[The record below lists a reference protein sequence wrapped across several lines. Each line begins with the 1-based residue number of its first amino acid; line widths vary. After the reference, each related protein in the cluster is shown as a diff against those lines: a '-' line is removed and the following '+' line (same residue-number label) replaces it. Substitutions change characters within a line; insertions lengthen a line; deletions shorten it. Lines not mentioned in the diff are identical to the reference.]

1 MLTIPHE
8 FGDFVLQIITSNSFQ
23 QIFPLIVIFL
33 VPFSV
38 LLFARSSPR
47 PLTRLSP
54 LFYSSLMVLE
64 SLGIALPWNW
74 GSSSSNNHTTK
85 KKGKKRAVK
94 SEKFELEPGQDA
106 CAVCYPGL
114 VNISGTYCFMNST
127 VQALS
132 SLAYLQ
138 PHIESIHAK
147 AEALDV
153 PTPVIDALRDLIHA
167 LNDPR
172 SRPSSIRPLEL
183 ISVLSSAG
191 RANSLFSSREHQDAQ
206 ELFQLLSECIKSEIA
221 AIDKEGARDRGL
233 GDLSQEVETKIGKSV
248 FDGLTANRRSCVVCG
263 YTEAVM
269 HFPFDNWQLAV
280 PPMTSTCLLE
290 DCLSDYTR
298 LEVLKD
304 CICRKCSMT
313 ATHRRL
319 TQEIQTLSQVE
330 NPSASKK
337 RRLKDVKKM
346 AAKVKS
352 ALDEGRV
359 EDELKDVR
367 MEKVISLSTKQA
379 MIARP
384 PPVLVLHI
392 NRSMHFSHYASKNN
406 IRVIFPEVLDLTQ
419 YTTSGNLSTV
429 PTSSLSTPPPHPKRS
444 TTPTPEPRD
453 SSSRTIYRLSAVV
466 CHFGQHSF
474 GHYIC
479 YRRKP
484 KNSSGKLEDK
494 WHPPR
499 LVIEVLDEA
508 SASSPIKRE
517 PGAEDTQAEGE
528 DAEGFEE
535 YIWDDA
541 DPSTAAGTG
550 RGWLRVSD
558 DAVTEVGIE
567 SVLQEGSGAFMLYY
581 ERAVISG
588 IVHAGLAHGGSPYP
602 QAMDMSMS
610 MANGQTVNGSAKR
623 MTNGYPVGVGVGVG
637 VGTPLNSEE
646 TLKPQRTMT
655 MMMNGNGSIGSLVS
669 MDEKGRERDMMSWS
683 SMSAT
688 SGSPPVFGPR
698 VVRSVAAGRR
708 RSHSAAP
715 GTSDKS
721 PSPISTAPYAS
732 SSSSVLSPMS
742 SPTFPISSSQPIAV
756 PNDKARSTREDSDRF
771 DEVDY
776 GRDDDDDTSSS
787 LSTNSNRP
795 NLNCINGHSAHIN
808 YNSPG
813 SLNSSFSSLMSSSPP
828 IIAKVR
834 NHPMSMSNGSIAS
847 MTSISSTTSSG
858 SSAVSVPNSSV
869 SSNSTGST
877 GSSSGSAR
885 RGRGR
890 PVHKPGPKGRS
901 PQSRHPPLP
910 SSPMVG
916 LKA

>member
-1 MLTIPHE
+1 MLTIPPE
-8 FGDFVLQIITSNSFQ
+8 LGDSLLNIITSNTFQ
-23 QIFPLIVIFL
+23 QIFPLLVIFL

-38 LLFARSSPR
+38 LYFARSSPR
-47 PLTRLSP
+47 PSTRLSFF
-54 LFYSSLMVLE
+54 FYSTLMVLE
-64 SLGIALPWNW
+64 SIGLALPWNW
-74 GSSSSNNHTTK
+74 GNSISSNHTPK
-85 KKGKKRAVK
+85 KKGRKRAVK
-94 SEKFELEPGQDA
+94 SEKFELKPGQDA

-132 SLAYLQ
+132 SLSYLQ
-138 PHIESIHAK
+138 PHIEAIHSK

-153 PTPVIDALRDLIHA
+153 PSPIIDALRDLFHA

-191 RANSLFSSREHQDAQ
+191 RANSLFNSREHQDAQ

-221 AIDKEGARDRGL
+221 AIDKESARDRGL
-233 GDLSQEVETKIGKSV
+233 GGLSQEVETKIGKSV

-319 TQEIQTLSQVE
+319 KQEIQILSQVE

-346 AAKVKS
+346 AAKVKA
-352 ALDEGRV
+352 ALDEGRI

-392 NRSMHFSHYASKNN
+392 NRSMHFAHYASKNN
-406 IRVIFPEVLDLTQ
+406 ICVIFPEVLDLTQ
-419 YTTSGNLSTV
+419 FTTSGNLSTV

-494 WHPPR
+494 WRPPR
-499 LVIEVLDEA
+499 LVIELLDEA
-508 SASSPIKRE
+508 IAPSPIKRE
-517 PGAEDTQAEGE
+517 PDVDEVRIEGE
-528 DAEGFEE
+528 DEGFEE

-550 RGWLRVSD
+550 KGWLRVSD

-588 IVHAGLAHGGSPYP
+588 IVHAGLAHGGGSPYP
-602 QAMDMSMS
+602 QAMCM
-610 MANGQTVNGSAKR
+610 N
-623 MTNGYPVGVGVGVG
+623 MTNGHAINGSSKLMENGYPVGVGVG

-669 MDEKGRERDMMSWS
+669 VDEKGRERDMMSWS
-683 SMSAT
+683 SMSA
-688 SGSPPVFGPR
+688 SGSPPVVGPR

-708 RSHSAAP
+708 RSRSAAP
-715 GTSDKS
+715 GTSEKTS
-721 PSPISTAPYAS
+721 PPMSLTPYAS
-732 SSSSVLSPMS
+732 SSSSMLSPT
-742 SPTFPISSSQPIAV
+742 SPTYLSLASSQPIAV
-756 PNDKARSTREDSDRF
+756 PNNKARSKAEDTDGF
-771 DEVDY
+771 DEVDL

-795 NLNCINGHSAHIN
+795 NINHVNGYSTHN
-808 YNSPG
+808 YYNSPG
-813 SLNSSFSSLMSSSPP
+813 SLNSSLSSLSSSAPAL
-828 IIAKVR
+828 IAKVR
-834 NHPMSMSNGSIAS
+834 NHPMSMSNTSIAS
-847 MTSISSTTSSG
+847 MTSIESTTSTG

-869 SSNSTGST
+869 STTSTGSAGSTGST
-877 GSSSGSAR
+877 GSGR

-890 PVHKPGPKGRS
+890 SVHKPGGPKGRS
-901 PQSRHPPLP
+901 PHSMHPPLQ

>member
-1 MLTIPHE
+1 
-8 FGDFVLQIITSNSFQ
+8 
-23 QIFPLIVIFL
+23 
-33 VPFSV
+33 
-38 LLFARSSPR
+38 
-47 PLTRLSP
+47 
-54 LFYSSLMVLE
+54 MVLE

-74 GSSSSNNHTTK
+74 GSSVSNNHAPK
-85 KKGKKRAVK
+85 KKSKKRAIK

-138 PHIESIHAK
+138 PHISAIHAK
-147 AEALDV
+147 AEALDI
-153 PTPVIDALRDLIHA
+153 PTPIIDALRDLFHA

-191 RANSLFSSREHQDAQ
+191 RANSLFNSREHQDAQ
-206 ELFQLLSECIKSEIA
+206 ELFQLLSECIKSEIS
-221 AIDKEGARDRGL
+221 AIDKESARDRGL
-233 GDLSQEVETKIGKSV
+233 GGLSQEVETKISKSV

-269 HFPFDNWQLAV
+269 HFPFDNWQLTV
-280 PPMTSTCLLE
+280 PRMASTCLLE
-290 DCLSDYTR
+290 DCLSEYTR
-298 LEVLKD
+298 LEILKD

-319 TQEIQTLSQVE
+319 MQEAKSLSQVE

-352 ALDEGRV
+352 ALDEGRI
-359 EDELKDVR
+359 EDEIKDVR

-384 PPVLVLHI
+384 PPVLVLHL
-392 NRSMHFSHYASKNN
+392 NRSMHFTHYATKNN

-419 YTTSGNLSTV
+419 YTTSGNLSTI

-484 KNSSGKLEDK
+484 KSSSGKPEEK
-494 WHPPR
+494 WRPPR
-499 LVIEVLDEA
+499 LVIELLDEV
-508 SASSPIKRE
+508 SASSSIKRE
-517 PGAEDTQAEGE
+517 PDVDDTPTEGE

-541 DPSTAAGTG
+541 DSSTAAGTG

-558 DAVTEVGIE
+558 DSVTEVGIE

-588 IVHAGLAHGGSPYP
+588 IVHAGLAHGGASPYP
-602 QAMDMSMS
+602 LSMS
-610 MANGQTVNGSAKR
+610 MVNGHAIIGNPNPV
-623 MTNGYPVGVGVGVG
+623 MNGYPVGVG

-655 MMMNGNGSIGSLVS
+655 MMMNGNGSLGSLFS
-669 MDEKGRERDMMSWS
+669 MDEKGRDRDMMSLS
-683 SMSAT
+683 SMST
-688 SGSPPVFGPR
+688 SGSPPVVGPR
-698 VVRSVAAGRR
+698 VVRSVDAGRR

-715 GTSDKS
+715 GTSEKNS
-721 PSPISTAPYAS
+721 LSASLSPIPYAS
-732 SSSSVLSPMS
+732 SSSSMFPPAS
-742 SPTFPISSSQPIAV
+742 SPSLIMSPSRPIAV
-756 PNDKARSTREDSDRF
+756 PNGSARPKVEDIDRF
-771 DEVDY
+771 DDAERDY
-776 GRDDDDDTSSS
+776 DDDTSSS

-795 NLNCINGHSAHIN
+795 SINGFNTHNHN
-808 YNSPG
+808 VHYNNN
-813 SLNSSFSSLMSSSPP
+813 SLNSSLYSLSSAPALMSQT
-828 IIAKVR
+828 R
-834 NHPMSMSNGSIAS
+834 NHQMSMSNTSLAS
-847 MTSISSTTSSG
+847 MTSITSTTSSG
-858 SSAVSVPNSSV
+858 SSAVSVPSSSV
-869 SSNSTGST
+869 SSTSTGSSGSTGST
-877 GSSSGSAR
+877 R

-890 PVHKPGPKGRS
+890 SAHKPGGPKGRS
-901 PQSRHPPLP
+901 PQSRHPPLQ

>member
-1 MLTIPHE
+1 
-8 FGDFVLQIITSNSFQ
+8 
-23 QIFPLIVIFL
+23 
-33 VPFSV
+33 
-38 LLFARSSPR
+38 
-47 PLTRLSP
+47 
-54 LFYSSLMVLE
+54 
-64 SLGIALPWNW
+64 
-74 GSSSSNNHTTK
+74 
-85 KKGKKRAVK
+85 
-94 SEKFELEPGQDA
+94 
-106 CAVCYPGL
+106 YPGL

-138 PHIESIHAK
+138 PHISAIHAK

-153 PTPVIDALRDLIHA
+153 PTPIIDALRDLFHA

-191 RANSLFSSREHQDAQ
+191 RANSLFNSREHQDAQ
-206 ELFQLLSECIKSEIA
+206 ELFQLLSECIKSEIS
-221 AIDKEGARDRGL
+221 AIDKESARDRGL
-233 GDLSQEVETKIGKSV
+233 GGLSQEVETKIGKSV

-269 HFPFDNWQLAV
+269 HFPFDNWQLTV
-280 PPMTSTCLLE
+280 PRMASTCLLE
-290 DCLSDYTR
+290 DCLSEYTR
-298 LEVLKD
+298 LEILKD

-319 TQEIQTLSQVE
+319 MQEAKALSQVE

-352 ALDEGRV
+352 ALDEGRI
-359 EDELKDVR
+359 EDEIKDVR

-384 PPVLVLHI
+384 PPVLVLHL
-392 NRSMHFSHYASKNN
+392 NRSMHFTHYATKNN

-419 YTTSGNLSTV
+419 YTTSGNLSTI

-484 KNSSGKLEDK
+484 KSSSGKPEEK
-494 WHPPR
+494 WRPPR
-499 LVIEVLDEA
+499 LVIELLDEV
-508 SASSPIKRE
+508 K
-517 PGAEDTQAEGE
+517 

-558 DAVTEVGIE
+558 DSVTEVGIE

-588 IVHAGLAHGGSPYP
+588 IVHAGLAHGGASPYP
-602 QAMDMSMS
+602 LSMS
-610 MANGQTVNGSAKR
+610 M
-623 MTNGYPVGVGVGVG
+623 
-637 VGTPLNSEE
+637 
-646 TLKPQRTMT
+646 
-655 MMMNGNGSIGSLVS
+655 
-669 MDEKGRERDMMSWS
+669 GRDRDMMSLS
-683 SMSAT
+683 SMST
-688 SGSPPVFGPR
+688 SGSPPVVGPR
-698 VVRSVAAGRR
+698 VVRSVDAGRR

-715 GTSDKS
+715 GTSEK
-721 PSPISTAPYAS
+721 
-732 SSSSVLSPMS
+732 
-742 SPTFPISSSQPIAV
+742 
-756 PNDKARSTREDSDRF
+756 
-771 DEVDY
+771 
-776 GRDDDDDTSSS
+776 
-787 LSTNSNRP
+787 NS
-795 NLNCINGHSAHIN
+795 
-808 YNSPG
+808 
-813 SLNSSFSSLMSSSPP
+813 
-828 IIAKVR
+828 
-834 NHPMSMSNGSIAS
+834 
-847 MTSISSTTSSG
+847 
-858 SSAVSVPNSSV
+858 
-869 SSNSTGST
+869 
-877 GSSSGSAR
+877 
-885 RGRGR
+885 
-890 PVHKPGPKGRS
+890 
-901 PQSRHPPLP
+901 
-910 SSPMVG
+910 
-916 LKA
+916 